1 MLTEI
6 EFALAPLQF
15 ELMGYPPIRQ
25 GHSLTVIL
33 DAGILS
39 PGPVGTSW
47 FVVQKEPLP
56 PRFEHVGRA
65 AYAFSGQIMEADMV
79 NDDGVETATVLIK
92 AGDVTFRAICAPDMD
107 GRLPYGTWE
116 TRTITGLAH
125 FQGIVEDDFASPI
138 GAPVGVTAW
147 RFRRLVLT
155 PGDPL
160 FGAWHESGEL
170 LPVPYQYDR
179 VLVVGKLHHSRL

>member
-6 EFALAPLQF
+6 EFDLPALQF
-15 ELMGYPPIRQ
+15 ELMGYPPIKQ
-25 GHSLTVIL
+25 GHSLAVVL
-33 DAGILS
+33 DAGVLS

-56 PRFEHVGRA
+56 HRFEQVGRA
-65 AYAFSGQIMEADMV
+65 AYAFSGQIVEADIV
-79 NDDGVETATVLIK
+79 NDAGVETATVLIK
-92 AGDVTFRAICAPDMD
+92 AGDVTFRATCAPGVD

-116 TRTITGLAH
+116 TRTIIGLAQ

-138 GAPVGVTAW
+138 GEPVGVTVW

-160 FGAWHESGEL
+160 FGVWHESEEL
-170 LPVPYQYDR
+170 PPVPYQYDR
-179 VLVVGKLHHSRL
+179 VLVVGKIHRRRL